1 MALVIDDKGTITLYQ
16 GDSGEIVITGLDNTR
31 NCKVYFAIQDKNR
44 KPVGNELQVL
54 ANKTESVMLFLTPD
68 FTNLL
73 KVPIGK
79 SYELYTY
86 GIKVCET
93 DKSINDTLIVKDS
106 SYGEPNLIVVYPRKV
121 IGA

>member
-1 MALVIDDKGTITLYQ
+1 MSLVIDDKGTITLYQ
-16 GDSGEIVITGLDNTR
+16 GDSGEIVITGLDKTR
-31 NCKVYFAIQDKNR
+31 NCKVYFAIQNKKR
-44 KPVGNELQVL
+44 ELVGNEIQIL
-54 ANKTESVMLFLTPD
+54 ANKTETVMLFLTPD

-73 KVPIGK
+73 KVPAGK
-79 SYELYTY
+79 PYELYTY

-93 DKSINDTLIVKDS
+93 DKSINDTLLVKDS